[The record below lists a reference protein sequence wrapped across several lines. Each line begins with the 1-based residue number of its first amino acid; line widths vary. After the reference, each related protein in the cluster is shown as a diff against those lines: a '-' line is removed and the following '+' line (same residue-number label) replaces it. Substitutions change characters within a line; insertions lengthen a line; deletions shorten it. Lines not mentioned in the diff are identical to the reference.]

1 VAARRIGAGRK
12 RIGISNGINENSDF
26 HKWYG
31 ELESTI
37 RFGYR
42 NAALKPYSNSRKDFL
57 EHVEAHESARNPEP
71 AEHA

>member
-1 VAARRIGAGRK
+1 MGKKPRAAANSIR
-12 RIGISNGINENSDF
+12 ISNEINENSDF
-26 HKWYG
+26 HNWYA
-31 ELESTI
+31 ELRSTI

-57 EHVEAHESARNPEP
+57 EHVEAHESAPDPEP